1 MWEKI
6 KNDAMLRDSDVDK
19 DLDDVAKYD
28 VTASSYDE
36 LYRGEQYSKY
46 SVLVGIV
53 NGKLN
58 SSLVLDAGCG
68 TGLLLEYL
76 RENNI
81 DKYARYICLDPSTGM
96 IERLAG
102 KNIDHRVIPVV
113 GYAEEIPVR
122 DSSIDI
128 VVSITTWSNIADKEK
143 AVNEFIRV
151 TKENGLIVVSKHLKH
166 NTIPPSLINKCFKEV
181 VVHIDAFYT
190 CKPVNKA
197 SSGYRVSSPL
207 ENTFKDY

>member
-6 KNDAMLRDSDVDK
+6 KNDATLRDSDMNK
-19 DLDDVAKYD
+19 GLDDVVKYN

-53 NGKLN
+53 NGKLD

-76 RENNI
+76 GENDI
-81 DKYARYICLDPSTGM
+81 DKYRRYICLDPSTGM

-128 VVSITTWSNIADKEK
+128 VVSITTWGNIADKEK

-181 VVHIDAFYT
+181 VVHIDVFYT

-197 SSGYRVSSPL
+197 SNG
-207 ENTFKDY
+207 